1 MMKLSKETG
10 NGFVITEHEVRE
22 KEGLRN
28 VTIEILSDGIPI
40 NTEVYENITQEKKE
54 WLAAKYLSMEMEV
67 FCIESGDSLLEE
79 EQIRYAKKIS
89 KLGIINGFKLIL
101 TREENNP
108 ELFKCE
114 VQFLKS
120 GEYSMAS
127 SCLHD
132 LTPEKIEN
140 LKMKLNNIKKHQ
152 LDIKRQYRQLYLME
166 ILEIIR

>member
-1 MMKLSKETG
+1 MKLG
-10 NGFVITEHEVRE
+10 RGAANGFVITEHEVRE
-22 KEGLRN
+22 RDGLKN

-40 NTEVYENITQEKKE
+40 GTELYENITQEKKE
-54 WLAAKYLSMEMEV
+54 WLVAKYLSMEMEV
-67 FCIESGDSLLEE
+67 FCIDAGDSLLEE
-79 EQIRYAKKIS
+79 EQIRYAKKIA
-89 KLGIINGFKLIL
+89 KLGIINGFKLIP
-101 TREENNP
+101 TREKNNP

-132 LTPEKIEN
+132 LTSEKLEN
-140 LKMKLNNIKKHQ
+140 LKAKLNNIKKHQ
-152 LDIKRQYRQLYLME
+152 LDIKKQYRQLYLTE